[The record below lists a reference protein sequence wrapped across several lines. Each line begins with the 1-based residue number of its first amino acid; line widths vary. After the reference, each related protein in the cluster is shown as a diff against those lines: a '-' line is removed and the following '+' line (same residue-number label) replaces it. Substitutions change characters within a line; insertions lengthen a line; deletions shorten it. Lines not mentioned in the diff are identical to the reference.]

1 MAPRQPTPDPLA
13 AGDRREALQAIR
25 EKLAVEL
32 RAAEGQN
39 AATLA
44 RVLADVVKEL
54 AALDAVKER
63 STTDELAQRRKARRA
78 PAAPAKCAARGDHR
92 GG

>member
-13 AGDRREALQAIR
+13 TGDRREALQAIR
-25 EKLAVEL
+25 AKLAVEFM
-32 RAAEGQN
+32 AAEGQN

-54 AALDAVKER
+54 SALDAVKER
-63 STTDELAQRRKARRA
+63 STTDELADRRKARRA
-78 PAAPAKCAARGDHR
+78 DAANPKRAA
-92 GG
+92 GGNKGGR